1 MPVLVSPTTQF
12 QNERTY
18 RMDILGRKPNLCAR
32 GKFGCSKYNISV
44 CSTIAFLVRH
54 GIITIIIIVG
64 RVAAL
69 ARYKMQSKR
78 RKEGA
83 IHLSIAVDQ
92 AFVQSLDIHHH
103 HGTSNSTVTAAVAN
117 EPNNKCLPRETFIK
131 RESST
136 VLQSFLLLHILPSTQ

>member
-1 MPVLVSPTTQF
+1 
-12 QNERTY
+12 
-18 RMDILGRKPNLCAR
+18 MDILGRKTDLCAR
-32 GKFGCSKYNISV
+32 GKFGCSIYLYP
-44 CSTIAFLVRH
+44 CAALAFLVRH

-64 RVAAL
+64 IVAAL

-103 HGTSNSTVTAAVAN
+103 HGTSNSTVTAAAAN

-136 VLQSFLLLHILPSTQ
+136 VLQSFLLLHILPTTQ

>member
-18 RMDILGRKPNLCAR
+18 RMDIQLGRKTDLCAR
-32 GKFGCSKYNISV
+32 GKFGCSIYYISV
-44 CSTIAFLVRH
+44 CSNIAFLVRH

-64 RVAAL
+64 IVAAL

-103 HGTSNSTVTAAVAN
+103 HGTSNSTVTAAAN

-136 VLQSFLLLHILPSTQ
+136 VLQSFLLLHILPPTQ

>member
-18 RMDILGRKPNLCAR
+18 RMDILGRKTDLCAR
-32 GKFGCSKYNISV
+32 GKFGCSIYISV

-54 GIITIIIIVG
+54 GIITIIIVG
-64 RVAAL
+64 IVAAL

-103 HGTSNSTVTAAVAN
+103 HGTSNSTVTAAAN